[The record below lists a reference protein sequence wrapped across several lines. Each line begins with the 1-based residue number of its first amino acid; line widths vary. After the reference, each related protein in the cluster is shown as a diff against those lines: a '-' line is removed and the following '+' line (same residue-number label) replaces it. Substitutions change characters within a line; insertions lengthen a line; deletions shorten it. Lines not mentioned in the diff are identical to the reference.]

1 MISDNNEISNNDISD
16 ISDNQIEGNFVC
28 LQKDINNQASRGRGN
43 IYKYINM

>member
-28 LQKDINNQASRGRGN
+28 LQKDINN
-43 IYKYINM
+43 